1 MVAARGG
8 RLQIAT
14 SMNRN
19 ESSSVCPNRI
29 EVEGARVSTPGVV
42 EQVCQVEKEK
52 SELVARVAGGDEIYD
67 NGSGGTSV
75 ALTG

>member
-1 MVAARGG
+1 
-8 RLQIAT
+8 
-14 SMNRN
+14 MNRN
-19 ESSSVCPNRI
+19 ESSSVCPNRT

-42 EQVCQVEKEK
+42 EQVCQVEKEEK
-52 SELVARVAGGDEIYD
+52 KGSECVARVAGGDEIYD